1 MPGVDLALAD
11 ADQAA
16 RIVEEF
22 LLAAAGLIT
31 AGVIRPLPI
40 GL

>member
-1 MPGVDLALAD
+1 MRT
-11 ADQAA
+11 QAA

-22 LLAAAGLIT
+22 LLAAAGLVS

-40 GL
+40 DL